1 MERLTRVILRHRW
14 PVVAGW
20 VPVLVASVLAASQ
33 LTDLLTNRF
42 TLPGTDTR
50 RAEVILEEHFGQSTD
65 GTFTVVVESDG
76 QAQKLLPQ
84 VREAARRGASVV
96 KTGQL
101 VDVSLLSADV
111 VSATIVSKLHPAET
125 QGHTDA

>member
-1 MERLTRVILRHRW
+1 MERLTRFVLRHRR

-20 VPVLVASVLAASQ
+20 VLVLAVSALAASR

-65 GTFTVVVESDG
+65 GTFTVVVESAG

-84 VREAARRGASVV
+84 VREAARRGASRAASRP
-96 KTGQL
+96 GR
-101 VDVSLLSADV
+101 AR
-111 VSATIVSKLHPAET
+111 
-125 QGHTDA
+125 